1 MRTQDGSTVRL
12 GSSAAYL
19 HWGDS
24 KARRLESA
32 RPSRFNNLD
41 KTNMEEQKKQQVRQ
55 QSESI
60 EAKRRR
66 EYIEGIPKDIPTC
79 DLISI
84 IGETFGHGYKEGF
97 KDGAYWALDL
107 VENQFKGK
115 QFKQEENNGEV

>member
-12 GSSAAYL
+12 GSSAAHL

-32 RPSRFNNLD
+32 HPSKFNNLD

-107 VENQFKGK
+107 VENQFRGK
-115 QFKQEENNGEV
+115 QFKQEDEI